1 MADEHDAFVA
11 SAIDDTDPVPARTWS
26 EISVEAALLLPNL
39 FKLLVGLLADP
50 RISTR
55 KKVLVAAAVVY
66 VASPVDLI
74 PDFVAGIGYLDD
86 IVLVAV
92 VLDNLMSGVDEAI
105 VLEHW
110 DGSIDSLDLV
120 RSAFAWGAEI
130 VPSIFRRILPR

>member
-1 MADEHDAFVA
+1 MADEHDVFVA
-11 SAIDDTDPVPARTWS
+11 SAIDESDPVAARTWD
-26 EISVEAALLLPNL
+26 ELVLEAALLLPNL

-50 RISTR
+50 RIPTR
-55 KKVLVAAAVVY
+55 KKMLVATAVLY

-74 PDFVAGIGYLDD
+74 PDFVVGVGYLDD

-105 VLEHW
+105 VIEHW
-110 DGSIDSLDLV
+110 DGSIDSLDLI

-130 VPSIFRRILPR
+130 VPTIIRKVLPR